1 MTPPPRPLASRQTA
15 EQDDTLG
22 GTAEVFASRMQRRLK
37 EQEARESESKKAQA
51 TRQTLLLEA
60 MTMVRKALSSTS
72 RIALGDRFHFSVDV
86 SDWDG
91 WPRVE
96 LVLADRLAPNKSDH
110 SLVITAFD
118 RKGSGTIQMGLRSG
132 ETLARIHVDQAADM
146 EKLPLL
152 LKKTVREF
160 LDIVAD
166 YVLNPKS
173 PQEMLEV
180 QTKAI
185 VHSTFDANAQ
195 SETKGSLNHE
205 ELFGEESEEN
215 SNQVDRVQQLTPIDM

>member
-1 MTPPPRPLASRQTA
+1 MTPPRPLSNRLSAD
-15 EQDDTLG
+15 QDDTLG
-22 GTAEVFASRMQRRLK
+22 GTAEVFATRMQRRLK
-37 EQEARESESKKAQA
+37 EQEAKESETKKAQA
-51 TRQTLLLEA
+51 TRQSLLLES
-60 MTMVRKALSSTS
+60 MTMIRKALGATS
-72 RIALGDRFHFSVDV
+72 RIALGERFFFSVEV

-96 LVLADRLAPNKSDH
+96 LMLNDKLAPNQAAQSM
-110 SLVITAFD
+110 VVTAFD
-118 RKGSGTIQMGLRSG
+118 RKGVGTIQMGLRSG
-132 ETLARIHVDQAADM
+132 ETLARVHIDQPADM

-160 LDIVAD
+160 LDIVAE

-185 VHSTFDANAQ
+185 TQ
-195 SETKGSLNHE
+195 SSFETKAGSQAEAALNEE
-205 ELFGEESEEN
+205 ELFGHEPEGN
-215 SNQVDRVQQLTPIDM
+215 SNQVDRVQQLTPIDV